1 MNLGIGKG
9 KTRED
14 HRQVQDQLY
23 ALYAQGKELEK
34 LTAIIGMAGLGES
47 ERKILRFTERFE
59 REFINQG
66 ERPRS
71 LHESLELAWDL
82 LGEVPRDALRRIEE
96 HFIQKYMRVRVHTPA
111 EGTRV
116 VESA

>member
-34 LTAIIGMAGLGES
+34 LTAIIGSAGLGET
-47 ERKILRFTERFE
+47 ERTILRFVERFE
-59 REFINQG
+59 SEFINQG
-66 ERPRS
+66 ERPRTIG
-71 LHESLELAWDL
+71 ESLELAWDL
-82 LGEVPRDALRRIEE
+82 LSEIPRAELRRVEE
-96 HFIQKYMRVRVHTPA
+96 KYIDQYGRGARP
-111 EGTRV
+111 
-116 VESA
+116 